1 MSEVTQ
7 DTVAMLASGDFEK
20 LDKHEREEFHALQ
33 ERMVQ
38 YLIQASNH
46 FQVQFPHLHIEFKFQ
61 AEVYQSPQARPSTVR
76 YSGRVY

>member
-1 MSEVTQ
+1 MEITQ
-7 DTVAMLASGDFEK
+7 DTAAMLPSGDFER

-61 AEVYQSPQARPSTVR
+61 AEVYQSPQARPTTVR

>member
-1 MSEVTQ
+1 MEVNQ
-7 DTVAMLASGDFEK
+7 DQAAMLPPGDYEK

-38 YLIQASNH
+38 YLIGASNH
-46 FQVQFPHLHIEFKFQ
+46 FQVQFPHLHIEWKFA
-61 AEVYQSPQARPSTVR
+61 AEVYQSPQAKPATVR

>member
-1 MSEVTQ
+1 MEVQQ
-7 DTVAMLASGDFEK
+7 DKAAMLAPGDYEK

-38 YLIQASNH
+38 YLISASNH
-46 FQVQFPHLHIEFKFQ
+46 FQVQFPHLHIEFKMQ
-61 AEVYQSPQARPSTVR
+61 AEVYQSPQMKPATVR